1 MDRALYTSMT
11 GAKHN
16 AIAQTV
22 HANNL
27 ANVSTDGFR
36 RDYVAARSMGVYY
49 GDGFPTRA
57 HALTER
63 PATDFTVGT
72 LRDTGRDLDIAVRGE
87 GWIAVRAPD
96 GGEAYTRAGNLQI
109 TPLGQLL
116 TGNGL
121 PVIGNGGPIVVPQ
134 ASKVEIGTDGTITIR
149 PLGQGSESLVEV
161 DRIRLVNPPAQQLTK
176 GEDGLVRYS
185 AGNRAP
191 VDATVA
197 VASGF
202 LEGSNVNAVEA
213 LTEMLSLARQYETQ
227 VRLMKTVDEDSEAS
241 ARLLQVG

>member
-16 AIAQTV
+16 TLAQAV

-27 ANVSTDGFR
+27 ANASTDGFR
-36 RDYVAARSMGVYY
+36 RDYVTARSMGIWY
-49 GDGFPTRA
+49 GDGLPTRV

-63 PATDFTVGT
+63 PATDFAVGS

-87 GWIAVRAPD
+87 GWIAVQAPD
-96 GGEAYTRAGNLQI
+96 GSEAYTRAGSLQI

-121 PVIGNGGPIVVPQ
+121 PVLGNRGPIAIPD
-134 ASKVEIGTDGTITIR
+134 AAKVEIGEDGTITVR
-149 PLGQGSESLVEV
+149 GLGQGPEALADV
-161 DRIRLVNPPAQQLTK
+161 DRIRLVNPPEQQLEK
-176 GEDGLVRYS
+176 RADGLVYTRD
-185 AGNRAP
+185 GTRAP
-191 VDATVA
+191 VDARVS

-202 LEGSNVNAVEA
+202 LEGSNVNTVEA
-213 LTEMLSLARQYETQ
+213 LTEMLALARQYEVQ
-227 VRLMKTVDEDSEAS
+227 VKLMKTVDENTEVA
-241 ARLLQVG
+241 ARLLQLG